1 MANQNNE
8 RFWMIWVFGSIFI
21 TGILFYQIFS
31 DSRIFS
37 GLLITAAILIITG
50 LMVNLRCK
58 MESLV
63 ATRTFELQESQKKLL
78 LLNDTLRS
86 ERDLFAAGPIFTIAW
101 APKESWPVMFV
112 SENVL
117 QILGYTPEEM
127 MDSTFRYASIVHPD
141 DLNRI
146 SDEVNHHFH
155 IGSLHF
161 EQSYRLRLRSG
172 EYRWFYDFTHLIRNE
187 KNEVVA
193 INGYMFDQT
202 SQKETELR
210 LASSEKNFR
219 SFFETLGDMIF
230 ISNKK
235 CEIHFTNMTVE
246 QKLGYCIGE
255 LSGRHLS
262 SIYQKDKQENAC
274 QILNDIFTGK
284 SNRCMLP
291 LESKNGKLIP
301 AETRIWC
308 GEWDGKECIF
318 GISKD
323 LSSQEEALQK
333 FNKLFYNSPIPM
345 AISRLPDRKFTDVNV
360 AFINSSEYSLEEII
374 GKSSAELSIFAEP
387 DKQKLVANELAN
399 RKRIAS
405 IEMKTKTK
413 SGKILTGLFSGE
425 IIESQGTEYFLT
437 VMVDITDRKHTE
449 EALLQ
454 QTSLI
459 QSLLNSIP
467 DIIFFKNTEGNY
479 LGGNPSFLN
488 FVGRKETSE
497 IIGKTD
503 YDFFDKDIAAHFCAQ
518 DKQMLLDGKPQRNE
532 IWATFPDGR
541 KAYLDTLKTPYTDS
555 SGKVIGVLGISR
567 DITSRQEAEEK
578 IKVTLEETEAAR
590 HAEEQM
596 RRELQLVNDQ
606 LAEQTEKATRMAN
619 QAEMANMAKSD
630 FLANMSHEI
639 RTPMNG
645 VIGLTSLLLE
655 TSLTDEQRQLAETVR
670 ASGNALLSLINGILD
685 FSKIEAGKM
694 DLEHIHFNL
703 NNILDDFVASL
714 AVQAQSKGLELI
726 YGIAPEIPP
735 VLIGDPGRLRQI
747 LTNLAGNA
755 VKFTKSGEVAIRVN
769 LVSQSSDAV
778 RLRFSI
784 RDTGIGIPSDKID
797 LLFKKFT
804 QIDASTTRKFGG
816 TGLGLAISKQLVELM
831 CGEIGVSSKEN
842 YGSEFWFTVELKKQ
856 VSTTYKTDDTISNLK
871 SIRILIVDDNLTNR
885 EILRTSMNS
894 WGMYV
899 SEAPDA
905 PEALRLLYEAVEHG
919 EPFQVAVI
927 DSQMPN
933 MDGLALINE
942 IKMEKQFETLKIV
955 YMTSLGFQQNPVDL
969 KKIGANANLSKP
981 VRPKDLST
989 SINVAMGNSNRAGL
1003 NEPGNEVSTLEKTAL
1018 FAGSLERI
1026 LLAEDNKTNQ
1036 QVAAGM
1042 VKKIGLTI
1050 DIVENGKEA
1059 VKALEATFYD
1069 LVLMDVQMPE
1079 MDGIEATARIRDPK
1093 SSVKN
1098 HSVPVIAMTANALDG
1113 DREKCLLAGMNDY
1126 IAKPISMESLIQ
1138 MLNKWLPDTLPK
1150 SKDAG
1155 SPVIVTQKDS
1165 THVVSSGWNKDILIK
1180 RMMNDVDLVKDILS
1194 VFINEIPQQLN
1205 TLIQFLNEKEL
1216 KAIEHQAHT
1225 IKGAAGN
1232 VSATG
1237 IQEIAKELEM
1247 LAKSTEIDN
1256 IADRISKL
1264 ERQVQTTI
1272 SAMQEYINS

>member
-1 MANQNNE
+1 ML
-8 RFWMIWVFGSIFI
+8 V
-21 TGILFYQIFS
+21 
-31 DSRIFS
+31 
-37 GLLITAAILIITG
+37 LLITALIVIITTG
-50 LMVNLRCK
+50 LMVNRKYKL
-58 MESLV
+58 ESLV
-63 ATRTFELQESQKKLL
+63 ATRTFELQESKKKLL

-101 APKESWPVMFV
+101 APEESWPVMFV
-112 SENVL
+112 SENV
-117 QILGYTPEEM
+117 QHILGYTQKEIL
-127 MDSTFRYASIVHPD
+127 DKSFRYASIIHPD

-146 SDEVNHHFH
+146 SDEVSLHFKN
-155 IGSLHF
+155 GSLHF
-161 EQSYRLRLRSG
+161 EQSYRLRLRTG
-172 EYRWFYDFTHLIRNE
+172 EYRWFYDFTHLIRNDN
-187 KNEVVA
+187 NEVTA

-202 SQKETELR
+202 ARKETELR

-219 SFFETLGDMIF
+219 SFFETLSDMIF
-230 ISNKK
+230 ICNKAYK
-235 CEIHFTNMTVE
+235 IVFTNITVT
-246 QKLGYCIGE
+246 QKLGYSAEE
-255 LSGRHLS
+255 LLGTHISTVYSLNVNN
-262 SIYQKDKQENAC
+262 DLC
-274 QILNDIFTGK
+274 QIFNDIFAGK
-284 SNRCMLP
+284 KDGCMLP
-291 LESKNGKLIP
+291 LKTRNGKLIP
-301 AETRIWC
+301 VETRSWC
-308 GEWDGKECIF
+308 GEWDGEECIF
-318 GISKD
+318 VISKD

-345 AISRLPDRKFTDVNV
+345 AISRLPDRKFIDVNT

-387 DKQKLVANELAN
+387 DKQKFVANELAN

-437 VMVDITDRKHTE
+437 VMVDITDRKHSE

-503 YDFFDKDIAAHFCAQ
+503 YEFFGKDIAAHFCAQ
-518 DKQMLLDGKPQRNE
+518 DKQMLLDGKPQHNE
-532 IWATFPDGR
+532 IWATFPDGH

-578 IKVTLEETEAAR
+578 IRVTLQETETAR

-596 RRELQLVNDQ
+596 RRELQLVNNQ

-619 QAEMANMAKSD
+619 EAEMANMAKSE

-694 DLEHIHFNL
+694 DLEHIHFDL
-703 NNILDDFVASL
+703 NNILDDFVSSL

-735 VLIGDPGRLRQI
+735 MLIGDPGRLRQI
-747 LTNLAGNA
+747 LINLAGNA

-769 LVSQSSDAV
+769 LVSQSRGAV
-778 RLRFSI
+778 KLRFSI

-831 CGEIGVSSKEN
+831 SGEIGVSSREN
-842 YGSEFWFTVELKKQ
+842 HGSEFWFTVELKKQ
-856 VSTTYKTDDTISNLK
+856 VSTTDKTDYTIKNLK
-871 SIRILIVDDNLTNR
+871 NIRIIIVDDNMTNR
-885 EILRTSMNS
+885 EILRINMNS
-894 WGMYV
+894 WEMCV
-899 SEAPDA
+899 SEAQNA
-905 PEALRLLYEAVEHG
+905 PEALSLLYEAVERG

-927 DSQMPN
+927 DFQMPD
-933 MDGLALINE
+933 MDGIELINK
-942 IKMEKQFETLKIV
+942 IKMEKKFEALKIV

-969 KKIGANANLSKP
+969 KKIGVDANLSKP
-981 VRPKDLST
+981 VRPRDLST
-989 SINVAMGNSNRAGL
+989 SINIAMGNSNRAGL
-1003 NEPGNEVSTLEKTAL
+1003 NDLVNEESPLEKTAL

-1026 LLAEDNKTNQ
+1026 LLAEDNRTNQ

-1042 VKKIGLTI
+1042 VKKLGLTI
-1050 DIVENGKEA
+1050 DIVENGTEA
-1059 VKALEATFYD
+1059 IRALETISYD

-1079 MDGIEATARIRDPK
+1079 MDGIEATARIRDSK

-1098 HSVPVIAMTANALDG
+1098 HSIPVIAMTANALDG

-1126 IAKPISMESLIQ
+1126 LTKPISMNSLIQ
-1138 MLNKWLPDTLPK
+1138 ILKKWLPGTLSK
-1150 SKDAG
+1150 SKDSV
-1155 SPVIVTQKDS
+1155 SPVLA
-1165 THVVSSGWNKDILIK
+1165 THTDNTLIISSGWNKDILIK
-1180 RMMNDVDLVKDILS
+1180 RMMNDIDLVKDILS

-1205 TLIQFLNEKEL
+1205 ALLQFLNEKEF
-1216 KAIEHQAHT
+1216 KAIERQVHT

-1237 IQEIAKELEM
+1237 IQEIAKELEI
-1247 LAKSTEIDN
+1247 LAKSMDIEN
-1256 IADRISKL
+1256 IADRIPEL

-1272 SAMQEYINS
+1272 STMQEYINS